1 MWLFSLSTVQ
11 LRKQLM
17 VWSSYFWLGALMTRV
32 TGLSSAPESMAHITS
47 RPGSEESVSQLR
59 SHLRRA
65 CPQILSILDSA
76 THLKQSL
83 VWLGGGGDVCPPL
96 QHQPHLWVRSS
107 TPTMLI
113 GILLWSDFW
122 WKDRRSLSVFD
133 EKDVLDT
140 LDHPSKS
147 YCIWLLSYYCYL
159 YITPIWL
166 NVTFDSCIIYSWND
180 K

>member
-1 MWLFSLSTVQ
+1 MWAKAWKALESISCPSKHHHNPSGIPPGPLSVSKTHADTSWRHNFSKNEREKPLTGLLGYTLEMWLFSLSTVQ

-83 VWLGGGGDVCPPL
+83 LWLGGGMWVPRYNISLICGWGRRL
-96 QHQPHLWVRSS
+96 QLCW
-107 TPTMLI
+107 
-113 GILLWSDFW
+113 
-122 WKDRRSLSVFD
+122 
-133 EKDVLDT
+133 
-140 LDHPSKS
+140 
-147 YCIWLLSYYCYL
+147 
-159 YITPIWL
+159 
-166 NVTFDSCIIYSWND
+166 
-180 K
+180 

>member
-1 MWLFSLSTVQ
+1 MWAKAWKALERTSCPSKHHHNTLGILPGPLSVFKPGQTPVRATNLPKQETHQTWAQLTGLLGYTLEMWLFSLSTVQ

-47 RPGSEESVSQLR
+47 RLGSEESVSQLR

-83 VWLGGGGDVCPPL
+83 VWLWGGMWVPRYNISLICGGSRWL
-96 QHQPHLWVRSS
+96 QLCW
-107 TPTMLI
+107 
-113 GILLWSDFW
+113 
-122 WKDRRSLSVFD
+122 
-133 EKDVLDT
+133 
-140 LDHPSKS
+140 
-147 YCIWLLSYYCYL
+147 
-159 YITPIWL
+159 
-166 NVTFDSCIIYSWND
+166 
-180 K
+180 